1 MGYSP
6 KHAKPFS
13 ARKDIVM
20 SGRGLFGPAESGA
33 GRHSADVDSEQHE
46 RALADRPGPVPRGA
60 RQ

>member
-20 SGRGLFGPAESGA
+20 SGRGLFGPGESGA
-33 GRHSADVDSEQHE
+33 GRHSADADAEQHGDP
-46 RALADRPGPVPRGA
+46 ALAGSDRRPDH